1 MDSATLRYYSQNAH
15 AVAQRYEDVQSPL
28 ASHFTRIFPPGGRI
42 LDIGEDVIVVNLED
56 YH

>member
-15 AVAQRYEDVQSPL
+15 AVAQRYEDLQSPL
-28 ASHFTRIFPPGGRI
+28 ANHFTRVFPPGGRV
-42 LDIGEDVIVVNLED
+42 LDTGEDVIVVNLED